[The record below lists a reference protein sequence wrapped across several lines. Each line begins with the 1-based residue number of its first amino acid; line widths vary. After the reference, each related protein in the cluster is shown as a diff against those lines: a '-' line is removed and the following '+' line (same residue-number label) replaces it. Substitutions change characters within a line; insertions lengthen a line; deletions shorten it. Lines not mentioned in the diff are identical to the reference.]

1 MSEEKAEVTDEQKQ
15 KTFLAFKT
23 HQIPNLL
30 LFGSAILFG
39 AALVIFSGFA
49 WSLPLLL
56 GLGFLIP
63 SSLAFA
69 NSILLMKPNIM
80 DSEDKKAITHFV
92 AKILRNCA
100 WIIGGAAL
108 ITSGAIFCSGLVAAS
123 LITFGALGVATG
135 ILKAVIGSQSYF
147 FTTHRE
153 IANPEQAG
161 SDIDILKGGV
171 NCLANVNWECWL
183 YKIFNI
189 LAFIGTGILGILL
202 AVSPISLPFIPLVGI
217 GIAALSVLGVVK
229 SVLHLF
235 LDSKASHVKCYKAAK
250 YLKCGIFI
258 LGGAALI
265 ALTFLPITTA
275 LAGIIGIPAILL
287 KIASLV
293 IGAFLSIKG
302 GISMKK
308 DYSVV
313 ECILASRECDYIYR
327 NSESGSRREK
337 LSCLSTTKIEGD
349 ITCEAADDC
358 FGNI

>member
-56 GLGFLIP
+56 GLGFLVP
-63 SSLAFA
+63 FSLAFA
-69 NSILLMKPNIM
+69 NSILLMKPNII
-80 DSEDKKAITHFV
+80 DSKDKKGIAHFV
-92 AKILRNCA
+92 AKILRNFG
-100 WIIGGAAL
+100 WIFGGAAL

-147 FTTHRE
+147 LTTHRE
-153 IANPEQAG
+153 IANPEKA
-161 SDIDILKGGV
+161 DECVLKGGV
-171 NCLANVNWECWL
+171 NCLTDVNWECWL

-235 LDSKASHVKCYKAAK
+235 LDNKASHVKCYKAAK
-250 YLKCGIFI
+250 YFKCGIFI

-265 ALTFLPITTA
+265 ALAFLSTTTA
-275 LAGIIGIPAILL
+275 LAGIIGTPAILL
-287 KIASLV
+287 KITSLV

>member
-1 MSEEKAEVTDEQKQ
+1 M
-15 KTFLAFKT
+15 
-23 HQIPNLL
+23 L

-63 SSLAFA
+63 SGLAFA

-80 DSEDKKAITHFV
+80 DSEDKKAIAHFV
-92 AKILRNCA
+92 AKILRNFG
-100 WIIGGAAL
+100 WIFGGAAL

-147 FTTHRE
+147 LTTHRE
-153 IANPEQAG
+153 IANPDKADE
-161 SDIDILKGGV
+161 DISKGRVG
-171 NCLANVNWECWL
+171 CPKSVNWECWL

-235 LDSKASHVKCYKAAK
+235 LDNKASHVKCYKAAK
-250 YLKCGIFI
+250 YFKCGIFI

-265 ALTFLPITTA
+265 ALAFLPITTA
-275 LAGIIGIPAILL
+275 LAGIIGTPAILL
-287 KIASLV
+287 KIACPV
-293 IGAFLSIKG
+293 IGAFTFLKGVISCRYNYLRNECMLVVKELERIYGKSERGSIT
-302 GISMKK
+302 
-308 DYSVV
+308 
-313 ECILASRECDYIYR
+313 
-327 NSESGSRREK
+327 EK
-337 LSCLSTTKIEGD
+337 LSDWPRPKIDGD
-349 ITCEAADDC
+349 INFNSLDKAFSDYL
-358 FGNI
+358 